1 MTQDQRRIYLIK
13 QLLAENVKYKS
24 MKIPSDINHQKELL
38 RTLMNE
44 RNPAPIS
51 KEFIEVQDE
60 YLKTAIAEKGIT
72 KLGDLKP
79 VINDIYLWQG
89 DITTLE
95 CDAIVN
101 AANTQM
107 LGCFRAMHNCI
118 DNCIHTFAGVQLRNK
133 CNEIMKK
140 QGHNEPSGRAK
151 ITPAFNLPCRYVIHT
166 VGPVIN
172 SFVREEH
179 RKTLASCYKSC
190 LELADKNNCKSIA
203 FCCISTGV
211 FGFPQYEAAKIAL
224 KAVTEYK
231 KNHKRDIK
239 VIFDVYKYEDLM
251 IYEELFEEKKL
262 LAHLTELVEE

>member
-118 DNCIHTFAGVQLRNK
+118 DNCIHTFACGPAPDRTDRSRLFR
-133 CNEIMKK
+133 
-140 QGHNEPSGRAK
+140 GRPGEPA
-151 ITPAFNLPCRYVIHT
+151 
-166 VGPVIN
+166 
-172 SFVREEH
+172 E
-179 RKTLASCYKSC
+179 
-190 LELADKNNCKSIA
+190 
-203 FCCISTGV
+203 
-211 FGFPQYEAAKIAL
+211 
-224 KAVTEYK
+224 
-231 KNHKRDIK
+231 
-239 VIFDVYKYEDLM
+239 
-251 IYEELFEEKKL
+251 
-262 LAHLTELVEE
+262 